1 MGWDIDVREN
11 SYLPNRML
19 LYAGGLNFIIHVPLE
34 KKKIIRYR

>member
-19 LYAGGLNFIIHVPLE
+19 LYAGGLNFIIHIQ
-34 KKKIIRYR
+34 K